1 MLNYARTLP
10 RLPLTIAGIALFALL
25 AVAVVAAPA
34 PKAASAA
41 PGHAAHAAGGPASP
55 ASFLPSTVA
64 DADGVQVAIKEFKF
78 DAPTLTVPV
87 GTTVTWTNED
97 TEPHTVTASDRAFS
111 STGLDRNEKYSH
123 TFTTPGT
130 YAYFCA
136 LHPFMTGQVVV
147 QP

>member
-1 MLNYARTLP
+1 MLSYTRALP
-10 RLPLTIAGIALFALL
+10 RSPLPIASALVAILA
-25 AVAVVAAPA
+25 AVAIASPTPPA
-34 PKAASAA
+34 VSAA
-41 PGHAAHAAGGPASP
+41 PGHAAHVAGGPASRS
-55 ASFLPSTVA
+55 SFLPSTVA
-64 DADGVQVAIKEFKF
+64 DADSVLVAIKEFKY
-78 DAPTLTVPV
+78 DAPTLIVPA

-97 TEPHTVTASDRAFS
+97 SETHTVTASDRAFS
-111 STGLDRNEKYSH
+111 STGLDRDEKYSH